1 MKRLRTL
8 AVVVASAGLLCGAGV
23 VGATG
28 IASAGTGGAKATAGA
43 TVPRPGGPII
53 RAKVSGNSSSSPTIS
68 ENWSGYAA
76 LASKPFTYAHTRFVQ
91 PAVTCDGK
99 ANRWTSNW
107 VGLDG
112 FSNGTVEQD
121 GTFAACLG
129 KNNMTPQYVAW
140 YEMFPAG
147 SVSVFNVKAG
157 DVIDALVRFSGG
169 KFHLKVSDLTSG
181 KSASKT
187 AACAQC
193 KRTSAES
200 IIERPA
206 LCNNSFTKCFITA
219 LANFGTATMS
229 KNWAQVAGGK
239 VTGFGA
245 FNNVPIFMVN
255 PLKSGGFISLDE
267 VSGLS
272 MSRFSAVW
280 QRSGGTVPIT
290 LGPKR

>member
-1 MKRLRTL
+1 M
-8 AVVVASAGLLCGAGV
+8 
-23 VGATG
+23 
-28 IASAGTGGAKATAGA
+28 
-43 TVPRPGGPII
+43 I
-53 RAKVSGNSSSSPTIS
+53 RAKASGNSAEPTIS
-68 ENWSGYAA
+68 LNWSGYAA
-76 LASKPFTYAHTRFVQ
+76 LGSKPFTYAHTRFVQ

-112 FSNGTVEQD
+112 FNTGTVEQD

-129 KNNMTPQYVAW
+129 KNNKTPQYVAW
-140 YEMFPAG
+140 YEMFPAA
-147 SVSVFNVKAG
+147 SVSVFSVKPG
-157 DVIDALVRFSGG
+157 DVIDAVVRFSSG

-193 KRTSAES
+193 QRASAES

-206 LCNNSFTKCFITA
+206 LCNNSGTKCFITA

-245 FNNVPIFMVN
+245 FNNIPIFMVN
-255 PLKSGGFISLDE
+255 PLQSGGFISLDT
-267 VSGLS
+267 VGALS
-272 MSRFSAVW
+272 MARFTATW
-280 QRSGGTVPIT
+280 DRSGGTVPIT
-290 LGPKR
+290 LGPRR

>member
-8 AVVVASAGLLCGAGV
+8 AVVVASTGLLCGAGV
-23 VGATG
+23 VGASG
-28 IASAGTGGAKATAGA
+28 IATAGTGAKASA
-43 TVPRPGGPII
+43 TSSVPRPGGPII
-53 RAKVSGNSSSSPTIS
+53 RARASGNSSSATIS
-68 ENWSGYAA
+68 LNWSGYAA

-112 FSNGTVEQD
+112 FNTNTVEQD
-121 GTFAACLG
+121 GTFATCGG

-157 DVIDALVRFSGG
+157 DVMDAVVRFSNG
-169 KFHLKVSDLTSG
+169 KFHLKISDLTSG
-181 KSASKT
+181 KSASK
-187 AACAQC
+187 AASCAQC
-193 KRTSAES
+193 KRASAES

-206 LCNNSFTKCFITA
+206 LCNNSLTKCFITA
-219 LANFGTATMS
+219 LANFGTATMA
-229 KNWAQVAGGK
+229 KNWAQVSGGK
-239 VTGFGA
+239 VQGIGA
-245 FNNVPIFMVN
+245 FSNIPIFMVN
-255 PLKSGGFISLDE
+255 PLNSGGFISLDT
-267 VSGLS
+267 VGALD
-272 MSRFSAVW
+272 MARFTATW
-280 QRSGGTVPIT
+280 DRSGGTVPIT